1 MTIRVNLIENGRF
14 AEILSDGHV
23 TRREAG
29 WATERV
35 REMVEAGEVAAILAD
50 STDTERQVSPLPSG
64 ELIESFLLAIGTSV
78 PVAYVC
84 PTRWTETYF
93 ACVRDHV
100 GELPD
105 SAGYFAGRAEA
116 LDWLRAQS
124 CADAC

>member
-14 AEILSDGHV
+14 AEVLSDGHV

-50 STDTERQVSPLPSG
+50 STDTERQVSPLLSG
-64 ELIESFLLAIGTSV
+64 ELIEGFLLAIGTSV
-78 PVAYVC
+78 PVAYVR

-93 ACVRDHV
+93 ARVRDHV

-105 SAGYFAGRAEA
+105 SAGYFTTREEA
-116 LDWLRAQS
+116 LDWLRTRS
-124 CADAC
+124 CADA

>member
-50 STDTERQVSPLPSG
+50 SSDTERQVSPLLSG

-84 PTRWTETYF
+84 PTRWSEAYF
-93 ACVRDHV
+93 KRVRDHV
-100 GELPD
+100 GELPA

-116 LDWLRAQS
+116 LDWLRTQS
-124 CADAC
+124 CADA

>member
-50 STDTERQVSPLPSG
+50 STDTERQVSPLLSG